1 MYVYVLMNFIHQ
13 SIFTI
18 FLSKTGLPK
27 SIFVVYYIEKERRK
41 TMYFSREDTYDED
54 DILEMEYEEYMNEKY
69 NMEYMQIERESM
81 PVELIKEAIEARDE
95 AEANGLYDEHLT
107 AEQEMTLHQAI
118 SSLSELAKET
128 NSSLSD
134 LLKMGG
140 YTEVK

>member
-1 MYVYVLMNFIHQ
+1 
-13 SIFTI
+13 
-18 FLSKTGLPK
+18 
-27 SIFVVYYIEKERRK
+27 
-41 TMYFSREDTYDED
+41 MYFSREDTYDED

-69 NMEYMQIERESM
+69 NLEYMQIERESM
-81 PVELIKEAIEARDE
+81 PVELIKEEIEARDE

-107 AEQEMTLHQAI
+107 TEQEMTLHQAI

-140 YTEVK
+140 YTE

>member
-1 MYVYVLMNFIHQ
+1 MYLE
-13 SIFTI
+13 
-18 FLSKTGLPK
+18 L
-27 SIFVVYYIEKERRK
+27 
-41 TMYFSREDTYDED
+41 EDCYDED

-81 PVELIKEAIEARDE
+81 PVELIKEEIEARDE

-107 AEQEMTLHQAI
+107 SEQEMTLHQAI

-134 LLKMGG
+134 LLKIGG
-140 YTEVK
+140 YTE

>member
-1 MYVYVLMNFIHQ
+1 
-13 SIFTI
+13 
-18 FLSKTGLPK
+18 
-27 SIFVVYYIEKERRK
+27 
-41 TMYFSREDTYDED
+41 MYFSREDTYDED
-54 DILEMEYEEYMNEKY
+54 DMMEMEYEEYMREKY
-69 NMEYMQIERESM
+69 NMEYMQIEEMQAERESM

-107 AEQEMTLHQAI
+107 TEQEMTLHQAI

-134 LLKMGG
+134 LLKIGG